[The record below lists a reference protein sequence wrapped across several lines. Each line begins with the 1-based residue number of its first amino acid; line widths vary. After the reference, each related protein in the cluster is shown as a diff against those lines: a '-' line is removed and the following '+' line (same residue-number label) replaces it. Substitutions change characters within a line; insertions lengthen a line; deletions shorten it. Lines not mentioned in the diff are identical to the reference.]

1 MSTATDIRNT
11 SKALIEKIS
20 KAKDNLDTQKKAL
33 KEMCAAIEKKI
44 EDEAREKER
53 QEQEEA
59 RIAYEAQRAA
69 EEAAEAA
76 KEETEKPA
84 ETAEKKAEE
93 PERLAE
99 KPVEKIAGKPAEKPA
114 EKTAEKGEK
123 AKQHPRADQRP
134 GLKSEVRP
142 DGGFRKPGGGYRI
155 SQAPPCAAQIP
166 DAG

>member
-1 MSTATDIRNT
+1 MSKATDIRNT

-76 KEETEKPA
+76 KEEPEKP
-84 ETAEKKAEE
+84 ED
-93 PERLAE
+93 L
-99 KPVEKIAGKPAEKPA
+99 V
-114 EKTAEKGEK
+114 
-123 AKQHPRADQRP
+123 
-134 GLKSEVRP
+134 
-142 DGGFRKPGGGYRI
+142 
-155 SQAPPCAAQIP
+155 
-166 DAG
+166 